1 MTVPR
6 SLREPPASLCARVV
20 RGRSATAY
28 SAPSPRT
35 LTRTVRVKW
44 DFPNYKA
51 HHNGVLESVE
61 AVTKLRH
68 EPPGAG
74 TEPNS
79 KLTIREHALHVTN
92 ARRRDGTN
100 RQTNEMTK
108 ESPLRRLLRA
118 TLDVYLD
125 GFFARAA
132 FVWSQKRILLSRA
145 GRRELVTSQRRVCP
159 RGYRKWRR
167 IQPVASVERP
177 TATRTT
183 GERRRRSITM
193 VDHDV

>member
-1 MTVPR
+1 M
-6 SLREPPASLCARVV
+6 
-20 RGRSATAY
+20 
-28 SAPSPRT
+28 
-35 LTRTVRVKW
+35 RVKW

-108 ESPLRRLLRA
+108 EPPLQRLLRA
-118 TLDVYLD
+118 TLDV
-125 GFFARAA
+125 
-132 FVWSQKRILLSRA
+132 
-145 GRRELVTSQRRVCP
+145 
-159 RGYRKWRR
+159 
-167 IQPVASVERP
+167 
-177 TATRTT
+177 
-183 GERRRRSITM
+183 
-193 VDHDV
+193 